1 MNNRSKN
8 PNEHGKVY
16 TNDNGFIHIVN
27 NLGSRTR
34 NRHANIMNRFL
45 NTIIASNG
53 LYELNTDGVR
63 TGNPTGNWPWGNFGI
78 RLGGRRSADGMIYN
92 LPNAPMNLTSNNKV
106 VAKFIFSND
115 DDPANEIK
123 ISNLLAGHR
132 IGPKIFKSYSADVS
146 KSLFLRNVG
155 TNTLH
160 VRNGPYSGSRYIN
173 LFQQFVKYN
182 FASKRFNRVYI
193 IIMEN
198 LYDNPSRGVV
208 SGFTL
213 GDVLGRKPG
222 TANVK
227 IPVAQLRNKYDK
239 MHNLGVVHGDMHP
252 GNIVIQQLTRGR
264 FGARIID
271 FGRSIY
277 RPGVHFTN
285 ATARQQTNIQ
295 ERINGTPRHRN
306 DEMWTYVQSAAGSAL
321 DAQKLKSGIVSIFN
335 SLIRK
340 NAMSKDRAKVLRE
353 QLLAELSPIIDQYKG
368 QRNVAR
374 LAKLNAEQRGSLG
387 KYNKSAQARVLNNF
401 VQSMRRRKASGIRKL
416 GSIQAKKIAT
426 RQRRQAKPTVT
437 GQKEV
442 ELNLAKRLKNLEKQ
456 LVQSLERRKASRLG
470 RMPQYAALFN
480 QKLASAQ
487 ARRAASEQRR
497 QDMMNWEPG
506 GAPVSLS
513 QMRRQLASDE
523 RRRQNAS
530 AERRRQNASAER
542 RRQNASAERRRQV
555 ASAERRRQ
563 VVAARRR
570 IPPIQLRP
578 RGRQPQQRANIFDP
592 FGIRARIRP
601 APAPPSPPQPHQPY
615 PPGHPRYL
623 RIRN

>member
-1 MNNRSKN
+1 
-8 PNEHGKVY
+8 
-16 TNDNGFIHIVN
+16 
-27 NLGSRTR
+27 
-34 NRHANIMNRFL
+34 
-45 NTIIASNG
+45 
-53 LYELNTDGVR
+53 
-63 TGNPTGNWPWGNFGI
+63 
-78 RLGGRRSADGMIYN
+78 
-92 LPNAPMNLTSNNKV
+92 
-106 VAKFIFSND
+106 
-115 DDPANEIK
+115 
-123 ISNLLAGHR
+123 
-132 IGPKIFKSYSADVS
+132 
-146 KSLFLRNVG
+146 
-155 TNTLH
+155 
-160 VRNGPYSGSRYIN
+160 
-173 LFQQFVKYN
+173 
-182 FASKRFNRVYI
+182 
-193 IIMEN
+193 
-198 LYDNPSRGVV
+198 
-208 SGFTL
+208 
-213 GDVLGRKPG
+213 
-222 TANVK
+222 
-227 IPVAQLRNKYDK
+227 
-239 MHNLGVVHGDMHP
+239 
-252 GNIVIQQLTRGR
+252 
-264 FGARIID
+264 
-271 FGRSIY
+271 
-277 RPGVHFTN
+277 
-285 ATARQQTNIQ
+285 
-295 ERINGTPRHRN
+295 
-306 DEMWTYVQSAAGSAL
+306 MWTYVQSAAGSAL

-426 RQRRQAKPTVT
+426 RQRRQARPTVT

-530 AERRRQNASAER
+530 AERRQVAL
-542 RRQNASAERRRQV
+542 AERRRQV
-555 ASAERRRQ
+555 M
-563 VVAARRR
+563 AARRR
-570 IPPIQLRP
+570 ILPVQIRQ

-592 FGIRARIRP
+592 FGIRARIIP
-601 APAPPSPPQPHQPY
+601 APAPPSPPRAPQPHQPY

>member
-1 MNNRSKN
+1 
-8 PNEHGKVY
+8 
-16 TNDNGFIHIVN
+16 
-27 NLGSRTR
+27 
-34 NRHANIMNRFL
+34 MNRFL
-45 NTIIASNG
+45 NTIMATNG
-53 LYELNTDGVR
+53 LYQLNEDGQR
-63 TGNPTGNWPWGNFGI
+63 TGNPTGVWPWGSFGI
-78 RLGGRRSADGMIYN
+78 RLGGRRSADGMIYD
-92 LPNAPMNLTSNNKV
+92 LPNAPMNMTSNNKV
-106 VAKFIFSND
+106 VAKFIFSDD
-115 DDPANEIK
+115 DDPENEIK
-123 ISNLLAGHR
+123 ITNLMAKHR
-132 IGPKIFKSYSADVS
+132 IGPKLFKSYSADVS

-155 TNTLH
+155 TNTLN
-160 VRNGPYSGSRYIN
+160 VRGGHYRGRKYVN
-173 LFQQFVKYN
+173 LFQQFIKYN
-182 FASKRFNRVYI
+182 FASKSFNRVYI

-208 SGFTL
+208 NGFTL
-213 GDVLGRKPG
+213 NDIISVKSG
-222 TANVK
+222 TENVK
-227 IPVAQLRNKYDK
+227 IPVAQLRKKYEK
-239 MHNLGVVHGDMHP
+239 MHELGVIHGDMHG
-252 GNIVIQQLTRGR
+252 GNIIIQQLTRGR
-264 FGARIID
+264 FGSRIID

-285 ATARQQTNIQ
+285 ATARQATNMQ
-295 ERINGTPRHRN
+295 ERLNGTYRWRN
-306 DEMWTYVQSAAGSAL
+306 NNMWRSVQSFAGGVK

-335 SLIRK
+335 SLVKK
-340 NAMSKDRAKVLRE
+340 NAMSKERAKVLRV

-416 GSIQAKKIAT
+416 GSIQAKKLAT
-426 RQRRQAKPTVT
+426 RQRRQGIRTFTA
-437 GQKEV
+437 QKQA
-442 ELNLAKRLKNLEKQ
+442 ELNLTIRLKNLEKQ
-456 LVQSLERRKASRLG
+456 LAQSLERRKASRLG
-470 RMPQYAALFN
+470 RMPHYAALFN

-487 ARRAASEQRR
+487 GRRAASEQRR

-513 QMRRQLASDE
+513 QMRRQNASAE

-555 ASAERRRQ
+555 
-563 VVAARRR
+563 VAARRR
-570 IPPIQLRP
+570 IPPPPVRP
-578 RGRQPQQRANIFDP
+578 RGRQPPQRANVFDP

-601 APAPPSPPQPHQPY
+601 APAPPSPPRAPQPHQPY

-623 RIRN
+623 RFRN

>member
-1 MNNRSKN
+1 MNNRLKN

-16 TNDNGFIHIVN
+16 RNDTGFLHIVN

-34 NRHANIMNRFL
+34 SRHSSIMNRFL

-53 LYELNTDGVR
+53 LYKLNTDGVR

-92 LPNAPMNLTSNNKV
+92 LPDAPMNLTSNNKV

-146 KSLFLRNVG
+146 KTLFLRNVG
-155 TNTLH
+155 TNRLH
-160 VRNGPYSGSRYIN
+160 VRNGPYSGSSYIN

-182 FASKRFNRVYI
+182 FSSKQFNRVYI

-208 SGFTL
+208 DGFTL
-213 GDVLGRKPG
+213 GDVLGRKPD
-222 TANVK
+222 TAGVK
-227 IPVAQLRNKYDK
+227 IPVAQLRKKYEK
-239 MHNLGVVHGDMHP
+239 MHDLGVVHGDMHP
-252 GNIVIQQLTRGR
+252 GNIVIQKLTRGR

-306 DEMWTYVQSAAGSAL
+306 DEMWTYVQSAAGGAL
-321 DAQKLKSGIVSIFN
+321 DAQKLKSGIISIFN
-335 SLIRK
+335 SLARR
-340 NAMSKDRAKVLRE
+340 NLLSKERAKVLRL
-353 QLLAELSPIIDQYKG
+353 QLLAELSPIIGQYEG
-368 QRNVAR
+368 HRNVAR
-374 LAKLNAEQRGSLG
+374 QEKLNAEQRGSLV
-387 KYNKSAQARVLNNF
+387 KYNKSAQARVIHNF
-401 VQSMRRRKASGIRKL
+401 VESMKRRKASGLRKV
-416 GSIQAKKIAT
+416 GSVQAKKIAT
-426 RQRRQAKPTVT
+426 LQRRQGLPRRPTVS
-437 GQKEV
+437 GQKQV
-442 ELNLAKRLKNLEKQ
+442 ELEMVKRVKNLEKQ
-456 LVQSLERRKASRLG
+456 LVQSLERRKANRIA
-470 RMPQYAALFN
+470 RIPQYNALLI

-487 ARRAASEQRR
+487 VRKA
-497 QDMMNWEPG
+497 
-506 GAPVSLS
+506 
-513 QMRRQLASDE
+513 
-523 RRRQNAS
+523 AS
-530 AERRRQNASAER
+530 AERRRQNANMMNWLPGGVPAAER
-542 RRQNASAERRRQV
+542 RRQNANMMNWLPGGVPEPAAERRRQV

-563 VVAARRR
+563 VARRR
-570 IPPIQLRP
+570 NLLPLR
-578 RGRQPQQRANIFDP
+578 RLPQRRTERFDP
-592 FGIRARIRP
+592 FGIRRGRIP
-601 APAPPSPPQPHQPY
+601 VAAPPPSPPRPQQPY

-623 RIRN
+623 VFRN